1 MMPCLTTTQ
10 YAMVRCRPLF
20 FALFLAALLS
30 ACNSAPQ
37 PAPVLGSW
45 EYQRL
50 DLVAPANEP
59 IVAVHV
65 QLGQAV
71 AAGDLLVSLDPAR
84 NQAQQAAA
92 QAEVEFAWQQLLE
105 RQQGPRREEI
115 QRVRAELKGM
125 AAQVRT
131 AESELQ
137 RQRSLQQRQ
146 LGSDSALDQAQLAVD
161 SAAAQRAALS
171 AQLDE
176 LLAGTRDEQIAQ
188 AQARWHQAQAEL
200 ERFVV
205 EGQRLQLRAPVAG
218 WVDSLPYHTGELVS
232 AGSLLVSL
240 LDPGQAYARVYLP
253 LSMRQQVQPGAAAQ
267 IEFSPMLES
276 EQRLPA
282 LAGRLRWVARGAV
295 FTPFY
300 ALNRHEQSHLVYLA
314 EIELAAPSR
323 QDLPAGTPVEV
334 VFPALASQP

>member
-1 MMPCLTTTQ
+1 MTLCLATTQ
-10 YAMVRCRPLF
+10 HAIVRCRQLL
-20 FALFLAALLS
+20 FALFLSGLLS
-30 ACNSAPQ
+30 ACNSTPQ
-37 PAPVLGSW
+37 PTPVLGSW

-50 DLVAPANEP
+50 DLVAPASEP

-65 QLGQAV
+65 QLGQEV

-92 QAEVEFAWQQLLE
+92 EAEVAFAWQQLLE

-115 QRVRAELKGM
+115 QRVRAELAGM
-125 AAQVRT
+125 AAQVQT
-131 AESELQ
+131 AASELV

-161 SAAAQRAALS
+161 SASAQRAALS

-200 ERFVV
+200 ERLVV

-218 WVDSLPYHTGELVS
+218 WVDSLPYHSGELVS
-232 AGSLLVSL
+232 PGSLLVSL
-240 LDPGQAYARVYLP
+240 LDPAQAYARVYLP
-253 LSMRQQVQPGAAAQ
+253 LGIRQQIQPGAAAQ
-267 IEFSPMLES
+267 IEFSPMLEAS
-276 EQRLPA
+276 QQTPA

-314 EIELAAPSR
+314 EIELASHKR

-334 VFPALASQP
+334 IFPELVRQP